1 MKDKSV
7 YLAVDLGAGSG
18 RVIAGEFDGV
28 SICLNEIVRFK
39 NTPIELSTGWHWDIN
54 CLYENILD
62 GISSAADR
70 YGDSIISIG
79 IDTWGVDYGLLG
91 KDGKLL
97 DQPFQYRDKRTE
109 GMMKFAFE
117 KVDKRKIYNRTGI
130 QFMFFNTIY
139 QLLAE
144 VASGKLINQAEDL
157 LFTPDLIGYLLTG
170 NKCQERTIAST
181 TQLYNPLIKNW
192 DYNLID
198 ELGLPKRL
206 FKDIHDSGTKLGG
219 LKHSIASKN
228 RLSNVKVITI
238 AGHDT
243 ACAVAAVPSKT
254 SAPVFLSSGTWSLMG
269 IELQEPV
276 INTSSFEDGFTN
288 EVGIDGTTRFLK
300 NISGLWLIQECRR
313 EWSERG
319 IDIAYNDM
327 ARIACSAVEF
337 SSLID
342 PDDERFISAGNMVKK
357 IQDFCRETKQ
367 VVPKEKS
374 EIIRCIY
381 ESLALRYAE
390 VWKKLIQI
398 TGQSPTELHIVG
410 GGCQDRLLNQF
421 TANAI
426 GANVIVG
433 PVEATGMGNILCQ
446 LISDK
451 KINGVSEARQI
462 SLNSHTVKVFKAKE
476 KQKWTMAKRK
486 FTKLTRTYTQ

>member
-1 MKDKSV
+1 VKHKSV

-54 CLYENILD
+54 CLYKNILE

-79 IDTWGVDYGLLG
+79 IDTWGVDYGLLN

-109 GMMKFAFE
+109 GMMKCAFE
-117 KVDKRKIYNRTGI
+117 KVDKREIYNRTGI

-170 NKCQERTIAST
+170 EKCQERTIAST

-206 FKDIHDSGTKLGG
+206 FKDIHEPGKKLGK

-228 RLSNVKVITI
+228 GLKRVKVVTV

-254 SAPVFLSSGTWSLMG
+254 NTPAFLSSGTWSLMG
-269 IELQEPV
+269 IELKEPI
-276 INTSSFEDGFTN
+276 INKTSFEDGFTN
-288 EVGIDGTTRFLK
+288 EVGIDGTIRFLK

-313 EWSERG
+313 EWSKCGTE
-319 IDIAYNDM
+319 IAYNDM
-327 ARIACSAVEF
+327 AKVASTAAEF

-342 PDDERFISAGNMVKK
+342 PDDERFTTAGNMEIK
-357 IQDFCRETKQ
+357 IQNFCRETDQ
-367 VVPKEKS
+367 LIPKEKG

-390 VWKKLIQI
+390 VWKKLIRNTAQ
-398 TGQSPTELHIVG
+398 TPTQLHIVG
-410 GGCQDRLLNQF
+410 GGCQDHLLNQF

-426 GANVIVG
+426 GGKVIVG

-446 LISDK
+446 LISDQ
-451 KINGVSEARQI
+451 KISNITEARHI
-462 SLNSHTVKVFKAKE
+462 SLNSNTVHIIE
-476 KQKWTMAKRK
+476 PQDKQKWSEAKTK
-486 FTKLTRTYTQ
+486 FSKLIRLNTL

>member
-54 CLYENILD
+54 CLFENILN
-62 GISSAADR
+62 GISSAAGR

-109 GMMKFAFE
+109 GMMKFAFQ

-144 VASGKLINQAEDL
+144 VVSGKLINQAEDL

-170 NKCQERTIAST
+170 EKCQERTIAST

-206 FKDIHDSGTKLGG
+206 FKDIHEPGKKLGK

-228 RLSNVKVITI
+228 
-238 AGHDT
+238 G
-243 ACAVAAVPSKT
+243 
-254 SAPVFLSSGTWSLMG
+254 
-269 IELQEPV
+269 
-276 INTSSFEDGFTN
+276 
-288 EVGIDGTTRFLK
+288 
-300 NISGLWLIQECRR
+300 
-313 EWSERG
+313 
-319 IDIAYNDM
+319 
-327 ARIACSAVEF
+327 
-337 SSLID
+337 
-342 PDDERFISAGNMVKK
+342 
-357 IQDFCRETKQ
+357 
-367 VVPKEKS
+367 
-374 EIIRCIY
+374 
-381 ESLALRYAE
+381 
-390 VWKKLIQI
+390 WKL
-398 TGQSPTELHIVG
+398 
-410 GGCQDRLLNQF
+410 
-421 TANAI
+421 
-426 GANVIVG
+426 
-433 PVEATGMGNILCQ
+433 
-446 LISDK
+446 
-451 KINGVSEARQI
+451 
-462 SLNSHTVKVFKAKE
+462 
-476 KQKWTMAKRK
+476 
-486 FTKLTRTYTQ
+486 Y

>member
-1 MKDKSV
+1 MKHKSV

-18 RVIAGEFDGV
+18 RVIAGEFNGD
-28 SICLNEIVRFK
+28 SISLNEIVRFK
-39 NTPIELSTGWHWDIN
+39 NTPIELSTGCHWDIHS
-54 CLYENILD
+54 LYTKILD
-62 GISSAADR
+62 GISSAADI
-70 YGDSIISIG
+70 YGDSIVSIG

-97 DQPFQYRDKRTE
+97 DRPLQYRDKRTE
-109 GMMKFAFE
+109 GMMKCAFE
-117 KVDKRKIYNRTGI
+117 KVEKREIYNRTGI

-144 VASGKLINQAEDL
+144 VASGRLIKQAEDL

-170 NKCQERTIAST
+170 NKCQERTMAST
-181 TQLYNPLIKNW
+181 TQLYNPHIKDW
-192 DYNLID
+192 DYSLID
-198 ELGLPKRL
+198 KLGLPRRL
-206 FKDIHDSGTKLGG
+206 FKDIRDSGTVLGG
-219 LKHSIASKN
+219 LKQSIVSKSSLN
-228 RLSNVKVITI
+228 SVKVITI

-243 ACAVAAVPSKT
+243 ACAVAAIPSKAN
-254 SAPVFLSSGTWSLMG
+254 APVFLSSGTWSLMG
-269 IELQEPV
+269 IELQEPI

-288 EVGIDGTTRFLK
+288 EVGLDGTTRFLK

-327 ARIACSAVEF
+327 ARIASSAVEF
-337 SSLID
+337 RSLID
-342 PDDERFISAGNMVKK
+342 PDDERFTSAGNMVTK

-367 VVPKEKS
+367 FVPKEIS

-390 VWKKLIQI
+390 VWMKLIQI
-398 TGQSPTELHIVG
+398 TGQSPSELHIVG

-426 GANVIVG
+426 GENVIVG

-462 SLNSHTVKVFKAKE
+462 SLNSHTLKLFKAKE

>member
-1 MKDKSV
+1 MKHKSV

-54 CLYENILD
+54 CLYKNILE

-79 IDTWGVDYGLLG
+79 IDTWGVDYGLLN
-91 KDGKLL
+91 KDGELL

-109 GMMKFAFE
+109 GMMKCAFE
-117 KVDKRKIYNRTGI
+117 KVDKREIYNRTGI

-144 VASGKLINQAEDL
+144 VATGKLIKQAEDL

-170 NKCQERTIAST
+170 QKCQERTIAST

-198 ELGLPKRL
+198 ELGLPRRL
-206 FKDIHDSGTKLGG
+206 FKDIHEPGTILGK

-228 RLSNVKVITI
+228 GLNSVKVVTV

-243 ACAVAAVPSKT
+243 ACAVAAVPSKSNAT
-254 SAPVFLSSGTWSLMG
+254 VFLSSGTWSLMG
-269 IELQEPV
+269 IELQDPV
-276 INTSSFEDGFTN
+276 INTTSFEDGFTN
-288 EVGIDGTTRFLK
+288 EVGIDGTIRFLK

-313 EWSERG
+313 EWSECG
-319 IDIAYNDM
+319 TEIAYNDM
-327 ARIACSAVEF
+327 AKVASSAAEF

-342 PDDERFISAGNMVKK
+342 PDDERFATAGNMEIK
-357 IQDFCRETKQ
+357 IQNFCRETNQ
-367 VVPKEKS
+367 LIPKEKG

-390 VWKKLIQI
+390 VWKKLIRN
-398 TGQSPTELHIVG
+398 TAQSPTQLHIVG
-410 GGCQDRLLNQF
+410 GGCQDHLLNQF

-426 GANVIVG
+426 GEKVIVG

-451 KINGVSEARQI
+451 KISNITEARYISQNSNTVQI
-462 SLNSHTVKVFKAKE
+462 IEPLDKKKWTKAK
-476 KQKWTMAKRK
+476 TK
-486 FTKLTRTYTQ
+486 FSKLIKLYTQ

>member
-1 MKDKSV
+1 M
-7 YLAVDLGAGSG
+7 
-18 RVIAGEFDGV
+18 
-28 SICLNEIVRFK
+28 
-39 NTPIELSTGWHWDIN
+39 
-54 CLYENILD
+54 
-62 GISSAADR
+62 
-70 YGDSIISIG
+70 
-79 IDTWGVDYGLLG
+79 
-91 KDGKLL
+91 
-97 DQPFQYRDKRTE
+97 
-109 GMMKFAFE
+109 
-117 KVDKRKIYNRTGI
+117 
-130 QFMFFNTIY
+130 
-139 QLLAE
+139 
-144 VASGKLINQAEDL
+144 
-157 LFTPDLIGYLLTG
+157 
-170 NKCQERTIAST
+170 
-181 TQLYNPLIKNW
+181 
-192 DYNLID
+192 ID
-198 ELGLPKRL
+198 ELGLPRRL
-206 FKDIHDSGTKLGG
+206 FKDIHDSGAVLGG
-219 LKHSIASKN
+219 LKQSIVSKSSLN
-228 RLSNVKVITI
+228 SVKVITI

-243 ACAVAAVPSKT
+243 ACAVAAIPSKT
-254 SAPVFLSSGTWSLMG
+254 NAPVFISSGTWSLMG
-269 IELQEPV
+269 IELQEPI
-276 INTSSFEDGFTN
+276 INTSSFVDGFTN

-342 PDDERFISAGNMVKK
+342 PDDERFTSAGNMENK

-410 GGCQDRLLNQF
+410 GGCQDSLLNQF

-426 GANVIVG
+426 GTNVIVG

-451 KINGVSEARQI
+451 KINGISEARQI

-476 KQKWTMAKRK
+476 KQKWAMAKRK
-486 FTKLTRTYTQ
+486 FTKVTRTYTQ

>member
-1 MKDKSV
+1 MKNKSV

-28 SICLNEIVRFK
+28 SIYLNEIVRFE
-39 NTPIELSTGWHWDIN
+39 NSPIELSTGCHWDIH
-54 CLYENILD
+54 CLYANILD
-62 GISSAADR
+62 GIYSAAEL

-109 GMMKFAFE
+109 GMMKCAFK
-117 KVDKRKIYNRTGI
+117 KVGKREIYNRTGI

-144 VASGKLINQAEDL
+144 VASGRLIKQAEDL

-170 NKCQERTIAST
+170 NKCQERSIVST
-181 TQLYNPLIKNW
+181 SQLYNPHIKNW
-192 DYNLID
+192 DYYLID
-198 ELGLPKRL
+198 KLGLPRRL
-206 FKDIHDSGTKLGG
+206 FKDIHDAGTVLGG
-219 LKHSIASKN
+219 LKQSIVSKSS
-228 RLSNVKVITI
+228 LTNVKVVTI

-243 ACAVAAVPSKT
+243 ACAVAAIPSRAT
-254 SAPVFLSSGTWSLMG
+254 TPVFLSSGTWSLMG

-276 INTSSFEDGFTN
+276 INSSSFDDGFTN
-288 EVGIDGTTRFLK
+288 ELGIDGTTRFLK
-300 NISGLWLIQECRR
+300 NICGLWLIQECKR
-313 EWSERG
+313 EWSENG
-319 IDIAYNDM
+319 IEIAYNDM
-327 ARIACSAVEF
+327 ARIASSAIEF
-337 SSLID
+337 RSLID
-342 PDDERFISAGNMVKK
+342 PDDERFTSAGNMVTK
-357 IQDFCRETKQ
+357 IQNFCRETKQ
-367 VVPKEKS
+367 FVPTEKG

-426 GANVIVG
+426 GENVIIG
-433 PVEATGMGNILCQ
+433 PIEATGMGNILCQ

-451 KINGVSEARQI
+451 KINGISEARQI
-462 SLNSHTVKVFKAKE
+462 SLNSNTVKVFKAKD
-476 KQKWTMAKRK
+476 KQKWAMAKRK
-486 FTKLTRTYTQ
+486 FTEVTSRYTQ